1 MTCRLRCGNARRH
14 RDAASRPRHARFS
27 RLRVCRDRRRP
38 GGMDWRSVDWRGPR
52 NSLASRV
59 PTSFGKAGM
68 RVDEVPERI
77 VVDASLGLKWVLQEE
92 HSDRAAALG
101 PGREL
106 LTSALFWAECRQRD
120 RHACSSRRDLDRA
133 SGNDALRDLQ
143 DVRPLHTRPLDA
155 AAVIVRAGDCPR
167 SGASRSTTAAIW
179 RWRLEEDAIV
189 VTADRRFRSAVAA
202 HPSLADRVVLLRDI
216 VLR

>member
-1 MTCRLRCGNARRH
+1 
-14 RDAASRPRHARFS
+14 
-27 RLRVCRDRRRP
+27 
-38 GGMDWRSVDWRGPR
+38 
-52 NSLASRV
+52 
-59 PTSFGKAGM
+59 M

-106 LTSALFWAECRQRD
+106 LTSALFWAESGNAIATRV
-120 RHACSSRRDLDRA
+120 RRGDLDRA
-133 SGNDALRDLQ
+133 SGNEALRDLQ
-143 DVRPLHTRPLDA
+143 DVRLRTRPLDS
-155 AAVIVRAGDCPR
+155 AVVMSALAIAHDLAHPIYDCCYL
-167 SGASRSTTAAIW
+167 ALAI
-179 RWRLEEDAIV
+179 EEDAIV

>member
-1 MTCRLRCGNARRH
+1 
-14 RDAASRPRHARFS
+14 
-27 RLRVCRDRRRP
+27 
-38 GGMDWRSVDWRGPR
+38 
-52 NSLASRV
+52 
-59 PTSFGKAGM
+59 M

-106 LTSALFWAECRQRD
+106 LTSALFWAESGNAIATRV
-120 RHACSSRRDLDRA
+120 RRGDLDRA
-133 SGNDALRDLQ
+133 SGNEALRDLQ
-143 DVRPLHTRPLDA
+143 DVRLRTRPLDS
-155 AAVIVRAGDCPR
+155 AAVISALAIAHDLAHPIYDCCYL
-167 SGASRSTTAAIW
+167 ALAI
-179 RWRLEEDAIV
+179 EEDAIV